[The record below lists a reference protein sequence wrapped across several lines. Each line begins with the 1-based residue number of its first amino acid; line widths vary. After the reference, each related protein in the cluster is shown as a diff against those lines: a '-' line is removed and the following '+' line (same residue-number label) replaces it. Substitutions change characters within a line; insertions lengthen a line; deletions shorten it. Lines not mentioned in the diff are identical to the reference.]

1 MTLARERGDSS
12 WLTALP
18 AEEFGFALNK
28 GAFRDVLA
36 LCHGWCPTLI
46 PSQSA
51 CGHSFSVSHALSY
64 HMGGYPSIRH
74 NEIRDLT
81 ADLLSEVCLSVL
93 IEPHLQPVQGEALSD
108 ASANINNGAYL
119 DIAVNGFWGRREGW
133 GEI

>member
-1 MTLARERGDSS
+1 MTLARERGASS

-36 LCHGWCPTLI
+36 LCHGWYPTSI

-51 CGHSFSVSHALSY
+51 CGHSFYVSHALSC

-81 ADLLSEVCLSVL
+81 ADLLSAVCHSVS
-93 IEPHLQPVQGEALSD
+93 IEPHLQPVQEKVLYKWCIG
-108 ASANINNGAYL
+108 
-119 DIAVNGFWGRREGW
+119 
-133 GEI
+133 